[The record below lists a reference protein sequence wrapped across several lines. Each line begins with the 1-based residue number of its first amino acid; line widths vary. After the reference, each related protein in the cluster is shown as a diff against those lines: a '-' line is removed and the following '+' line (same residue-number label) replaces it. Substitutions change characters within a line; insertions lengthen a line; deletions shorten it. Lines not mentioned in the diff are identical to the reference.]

1 VWWQGIIMLT
11 EGSKPS
17 QEERY
22 MIGLDCAATTAPM
35 FCGLFKMA
43 KSVRCEVPL
52 YLDRR
57 RRRHGLQ

>member
-1 VWWQGIIMLT
+1 MLT